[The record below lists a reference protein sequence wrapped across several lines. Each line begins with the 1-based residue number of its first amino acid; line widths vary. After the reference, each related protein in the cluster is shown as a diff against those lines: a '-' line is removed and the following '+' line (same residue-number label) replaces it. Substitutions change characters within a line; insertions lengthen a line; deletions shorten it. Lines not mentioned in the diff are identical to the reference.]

1 MSMDNIIPFD
11 SPYYPYQK
19 VQSGF
24 NSLKGIEYIPYK
36 LLMYLLDLPDQYGYE
51 PVDDNSRP
59 RVRLIKYLYYD
70 DPNPLAL
77 PLPTKE
83 QKLSLVYNGENA
95 EIDSEEDKK
104 NHPKGYRIWPQIY
117 TEPSELNARALLKIY
132 MARDIPRDDYKT
144 VLGVN
149 FDLTLN
155 YALDNITRTKA
166 YSRMYAM
173 HQCIVEALHGVNIAG
188 VGTVHYNKAIHGD
201 CGYTLY
207 HSEGTQIYSDTFMAI
222 EWRETTEDEFVNT
235 Y

>member
-1 MSMDNIIPFD
+1 MASNVSFQ
-11 SPYYPYQK
+11 SPYYPYEK
-19 VQSGF
+19 NTSGAF
-24 NSLKGIEYIPYK
+24 NGLKGAEFIPYK
-36 LLMYLLDLPDQYGYE
+36 LLMYLLDLPDKYGYE
-51 PVDDNSRP
+51 PVDDNERP

-70 DPNPLAL
+70 DQNPLAQ
-77 PLPTKE
+77 PLPTPE

-95 EIDSEEDKK
+95 QLDGDEDKK

-117 TEPSELNARALLKIY
+117 TLPSELDARALLKCY
-132 MARDIPRDDYKT
+132 MAREIPRNDYKT

-188 VGTVHYNKAIHGD
+188 IGTVHYNKTVHGD

-207 HSEGTQIYSDTFMAI
+207 HSEGTQIYSDTFLAI
-222 EWRETTEDEFVNT
+222 EWQETTEPEVVKAF
-235 Y
+235 

>member
-1 MSMDNIIPFD
+1 MSARVSFD
-11 SPYYPYQK
+11 SPYYPYSK
-19 VQSGF
+19 VDSGF
-24 NSLKGIEYIPYK
+24 NGLKGIEFIPYK
-36 LLMYLLDLPDQYGYE
+36 LLMYLLDLPDKYGYE
-51 PVDDNSRP
+51 PVDDNERP

-70 DPNPLAL
+70 DPNPLAQ
-77 PLPTKE
+77 PLPTPE

-95 EIDSEEDKK
+95 SLDGDADKE
-104 NHPKGYRIWPQIY
+104 NHPVGYRIWPQIY
-117 TEPSELNARALLKIY
+117 TMPSELNARALLKIY
-132 MARDIPRDDYKT
+132 MGREIPRDDYKT

-188 VGTVHYNKAIHGD
+188 VGTVHYNKTVHGD
-201 CGYTLY
+201 CGYSVF

-222 EWRETTEDEFVNT
+222 EWRETTEDEIVKAF
-235 Y
+235 